1 MFSIESRLCSTF
13 FVSFLRWG
21 ESRRKIKRLTKCLA
35 FLTLLLTPPESLMG
49 KQSNEARFMLR
60 VSDGGPQPSKNF
72 QFCLFCFGIQRL
84 TGAFRFLRRFET
96 QFTLCTSPAFRSSAV
111 LTPPISQRP
120 SLTGV
125 YRGLIIVIVAGK
137 EPLITHHLRVC
148 EFWDFF
154 SYCTSRMWSPSEN
167 FLFFPTN
174 PRHPLPSTYPILCNG
189 RSLDWLFNSPT
200 TEIPHSSPLSQC
212 DGDRKLLIRIK
223 IQLRHLFK
231 ISHLFGVF
239 SPISG

>member
-1 MFSIESRLCSTF
+1 MRRALCSVWATEGLNRARISNSVCFASESRGLRAL
-13 FVSFLRWG
+13 FVSFV
-21 ESRRKIKRLTKCLA
+21 A
-35 FLTLLLTPPESLMG
+35 
-49 KQSNEARFMLR
+49 
-60 VSDGGPQPSKNF
+60 
-72 QFCLFCFGIQRL
+72 
-84 TGAFRFLRRFET
+84 FET

-148 EFWDFF
+148 EFRDFF